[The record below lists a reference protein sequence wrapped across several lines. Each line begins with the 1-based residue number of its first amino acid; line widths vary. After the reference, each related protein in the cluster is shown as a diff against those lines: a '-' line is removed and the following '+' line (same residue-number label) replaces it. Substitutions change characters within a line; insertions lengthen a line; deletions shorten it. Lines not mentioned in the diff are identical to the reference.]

1 MLQTGGEFA
10 AGGEVIVQ
18 IFQLDKRL
26 ELREQGQNF
35 VDLLVVQEN
44 AEDCL
49 TALPE
54 LLCLPQRLRCRGI
67 LFFLRLPDG
76 ALQKRDRFLAG
87 RTHIKKR
94 KQPHGQTQCKHETRD
109 QNMLHASSSRMAAKY
124 SLPSG
129 SLVSRYTSCTRQ
141 L

>member
-1 MLQTGGEFA
+1 MLEAGGEFA

-49 TALPE
+49 TALP
-54 LLCLPQRLRCRGI
+54 LPAAETP
-67 LFFLRLPDG
+67 LPRYIV
-76 ALQKRDRFLAG
+76 LPPPAG
-87 RTHIKKR
+87 WSA
-94 KQPHGQTQCKHETRD
+94 PE
-109 QNMLHASSSRMAAKY
+109 A
-124 SLPSG
+124 
-129 SLVSRYTSCTRQ
+129 
-141 L
+141 